1 MAPLLYYPD
10 FPKFYANLE
19 NPLLDYICS
28 KHIHAFM
35 NPRYPS
41 KITSLLCGLCALI
54 IPAWVKAATQPDA
67 GGIMSTVRSREPAQS
82 LKLAPSINV
91 QPEAS
96 PELKPA
102 AAFKVKVSAF
112 HISGNTVFTEAE
124 LQSVV
129 ASYTGK
135 GLTLAELEKAAAE
148 ISRFYRGKGY
158 FVARA
163 YLPAQ
168 QINAGVINLAIMEGE
183 LGIVRIKMKNSG
195 RLAESTVQKIINASS
210 KQGDVVNSNKM
221 ERGILLVNDLAGV
234 SVSSTMT
241 PGTTLGT
248 SDLLVEVA
256 QAGSFNG
263 GISYDNFGNKYT
275 GQNRI
280 GASLN
285 YNSPAGIGDQ
295 LGLQMMTS
303 GSGLRYLRT
312 GYLLPVGAQGTKIG
326 TAYSNMSYLLGG
338 DFSSLN
344 AQGVA
349 TDGSLYATHP
359 VIRSRNLNLNV
370 QLGYDTKKMQDQAG
384 GLTTSD
390 KRNDSWAATLSG
402 DFRDELGL
410 NSYSATFASGKLD
423 LSGNQTNQTVDAAT
437 AKTEGSYSKINYNFA
452 RVHPLSADYSLYA
465 ALSGQAAS
473 NNLDSADK
481 WVLGGASGIRAYPQ
495 GEASG
500 DEGQILNFELRRDLG
515 MYSFGNIQLAGFVD
529 AGSIVLH
536 KNTWTGWQGGNAN
549 LPDNYNLYGAGVGL
563 NLSSFGRGNSMGDYA
578 AKAFFAA
585 KIGNNPGSDI
595 NNNDSDNANNKFRFW
610 LQAIKSF

>member
-1 MAPLLYYPD
+1 
-10 FPKFYANLE
+10 
-19 NPLLDYICS
+19 
-28 KHIHAFM
+28 
-35 NPRYPS
+35 
-41 KITSLLCGLCALI
+41 
-54 IPAWVKAATQPDA
+54 
-67 GGIMSTVRSREPAQS
+67 MSTVRSNEPLQS

-91 QPEAS
+91 QQEAPPET
-96 PELKPA
+96 KPA
-102 AAFKVKVSAF
+102 EPPSQPLKLSPSTDVQPESHQEKKPAEAFKVKVASF
-112 HISGNTVFTEAE
+112 NISGNTVFTEAE

-135 GLTLAELEKAAAE
+135 RLTLAELEKVAAE

-168 QINAGVINLAIMEGE
+168 EIKAGAINIAVMEGQ
-183 LGIVRIKMKNSG
+183 LGNVRLKVKGSG
-195 RLAESTVQKIINASS
+195 GLSESTVRKIVASS
-210 KQGDVVNSNKM
+210 AKQGDVVNSNKI
-221 ERGILLVNDLAGV
+221 ERGILLVNDLAGI

-241 PGTTLGT
+241 PGSTLGT

-256 QAGSFNG
+256 QTENFNG

-275 GQNRI
+275 GQHRI

-285 YNSPAGIGDQ
+285 YNSPAKVGDQ
-295 LGLQMMTS
+295 LGLQLMTS
-303 GSGLRYLRT
+303 GSGLRYLRA
-312 GYLLPVGAQGTKIG
+312 GYLLPVGAEGTKIG

-349 TDGSLYATHP
+349 TDGSLYALHP
-359 VIRSRNLNLNV
+359 IIRSRNLNLNV
-370 QLGYDTKKMQDQAG
+370 QLGYDSKKMLDQAG

-402 DFRDELGL
+402 DFRDESGI
-410 NSYSATFASGKLD
+410 NSYSTTFASGKLD

-437 AKTEGSYSKINYNFA
+437 AKTEGNYSKINYNFA
-452 RVHPLSADYSLYA
+452 RVHPLSGDYSLYA
-465 ALSGQAAS
+465 ALSGQAAAH
-473 NNLDSADK
+473 NLDSAEK

-500 DEGQILNFELRRDLG
+500 DEGQILNFEFRRDLG
-515 MYSFGNIQLAGFVD
+515 MYSFGNIQLLGFFD

-536 KNTWTGWQGGNAN
+536 KNTWTGWQGANAS
-549 LPDNYNLYGAGVGL
+549 LSDNYNLYGTGMGV
-563 NLSSFGRGNSMGDYA
+563 NLSSFGRGNKLGDYA

-585 KIGNNPGSDI
+585 KIGNNPGRDI